1 MKTQEAI
8 TTTIDRQEFFR
19 LVGVSIGAIV
29 LQQCL
34 SGCNTGA
41 NDPQPANTPTDFTVN
56 VNNTNFAALRNAG
69 GFVRTNGIIIARTQQ
84 GGFIA
89 VSQACT
95 HEGTPVNFVSANDTF
110 LCPNHGSVFSS
121 EGEVK
126 TGPATKPLT
135 RYKTSYDASTGEIRV
150 FP

>member
-8 TTTIDRQEFFR
+8 TTIDRQEFFR

-34 SGCNTGA
+34 SGCGTGA
-41 NDPQPANTPTDFTVN
+41 ADPQPDDSTKDFSIN
-56 VNNTNFAALRNAG
+56 INNTNFTALRNAG
-69 GFVRTNGIIIARTQQ
+69 GFVRSNGIIIARTNQ

-89 VSQACT
+89 VSQTCT
-95 HEGTPVNFVSANDTF
+95 HEGTAVNYVSANNTF
-110 LCPNHGSVFSS
+110 LCPNHGSVFTS
-121 EGEVK
+121 EGEVQ

-135 RYKTSYDASTGEIRV
+135 RYKTSFDASTGDVRV
-150 FP
+150 FS

>member
-8 TTTIDRQEFFR
+8 TTMDRQEFFR

-34 SGCNTGA
+34 SGCGTGTT
-41 NDPQPANTPTDFTVN
+41 DPQPDDSTKDFSIN
-56 VNNTNFAALRNAG
+56 INNTNFTALRNAG
-69 GFVRTNGIIIARTQQ
+69 GFVRSNGIIIARTQQ

-95 HEGTPVNFVSANDTF
+95 HEGTAVNYVSSNNTF
-110 LCPNHGSVFSS
+110 LCPNHGSVFTS
-121 EGEVK
+121 EGEVQ

-135 RYKTSYDASTGEIRV
+135 RYKTSFDASTGDVRV
-150 FP
+150 FS

>member
-1 MKTQEAI
+1 METEA
-8 TTTIDRQEFFR
+8 TTIDRKEFFR
-19 LVGVSIGAIV
+19 LVGVSFGTIV

-41 NDPQPANTPTDFTVN
+41 SPDPNPTTPTDFSVN
-56 VNNTNFAALRNAG
+56 VNNGTFTALRNAG
-69 GFVRTNGIIIARTQQ
+69 GFVRTNGVIIARTQQ

-95 HEGTPVNFVSANDTF
+95 HEGTAVNYIVSNNTF

-121 EGEVK
+121 EGEVQ

-135 RYKTSYDASTGEIRV
+135 RYKTSYDPSTGDIRIY
-150 FP
+150 P

>member
-8 TTTIDRQEFFR
+8 TTIDRQEFFR

-34 SGCNTGA
+34 SGCGTGGS
-41 NDPQPANTPTDFTVN
+41 DPEPDNTPKDFSIN
-56 VNNTNFAALRNAG
+56 INNANFTALRNAG
-69 GFVRTNGIIIARTQQ
+69 GFVRSNGIIIARTNQ

-95 HEGTPVNFVSANDTF
+95 HEGTPVNFVSSNSTF

-121 EGEVK
+121 EGEVQ
-126 TGPATKPLT
+126 TGPATKPLIL
-135 RYKTSYDASTGEIRV
+135 YKTNYDASTGDVSISA
-150 FP
+150 

>member
-1 MKTQEAI
+1 METEA
-8 TTTIDRQEFFR
+8 TTIDRSEFFR
-19 LVGVSIGAIV
+19 LVGVSFGAIV

-34 SGCNTGA
+34 SGCNT
-41 NDPQPANTPTDFTVN
+41 NNTPEPTPTP
-56 VNNTNFAALRNAG
+56 TNFSVNINNGTFTALRNAG
-69 GFVRTNGIIIARTQQ
+69 GFVRLNGVIIARTQQ

-95 HEGTPVNFVSANDTF
+95 HEGTLVNYVLSNNTF

-121 EGEVK
+121 EGEVH

-135 RYKTSYDASTGEIRV
+135 RYKTSYDPSTGDINIY
-150 FP
+150 P

>member
-8 TTTIDRQEFFR
+8 TTIDRQDFFR

-41 NDPQPANTPTDFTVN
+41 SDPQPVKTPSDFSIN
-56 VNNTNFAALRNAG
+56 VNNANFAALRNAG
-69 GFVRTNGIIIARTQQ
+69 GFVRTNGLIIARTNQ

-95 HEGTPVNFVSANDTF
+95 HEGTPVNFVSSNNTF
-110 LCPNHGSVFSS
+110 LCPNHGSVFSGA
-121 EGEVK
+121 GEVQN
-126 TGPATKPLT
+126 GPATKPLT
-135 RYKTSYDASTGEIRV
+135 VYKTTFDASTGDVRV
-150 FP
+150 FI